1 MAIVMLIGTVDAG
14 EPAVGTQS
22 VRQLS
27 DLGVTR
33 LAVLREGDSTAVVL
47 EGWAFDPVNGE
58 AAARL
63 LFPGLGAAVRTFRQI
78 ADVGL
83 GQR

>member
-1 MAIVMLIGTVDAG
+1 MAIVMLIGGADAG
-14 EPAVGTQS
+14 EPAVGT
-22 VRQLS
+22 RTARHLS
-27 DLGVTR
+27 ELGVTR
-33 LAVLREGDSTAVVL
+33 VAVLREGDSTAVLL

-58 AAARL
+58 AAARF
-63 LFPGLGAAVRTFRQI
+63 LFPEAGVAVRTFRQV